1 MTVPFIYFT
10 LELIFIS
17 LSAIKL
23 NWLAIRQFFVLVNE
37 DRYKFDTLVD
47 LYDTLTITQAV
58 IFCNEKKRVD
68 YVAQEMREKN
78 FSVCSIH
85 SGMEQKERD
94 KIMEEFREGKFRILI
109 GNIRFNKLENL

>member
-1 MTVPFIYFT
+1 M
-10 LELIFIS
+10 
-17 LSAIKL
+17 
-23 NWLAIRQFFVLVNE
+23 LVNE
-37 DRYKFDTLVD
+37 DKYKFETLVD

-68 YVAQEMREKN
+68 FVTEQMREKN

-94 KIMEEFREGKFRILI
+94 RIMEEFRTGQFRVLI
-109 GNIRFNKLENL
+109 GKDLFYSDACYPFGD